1 MKIESRSTH
10 PHVHGESARKTF
22 LELHSKK
29 KNGENQNENG
39 IVLIQVCEIPEILN

>member
-10 PHVHGESARKTF
+10 PVHGESARKTF

-29 KNGENQNENG
+29 KMEKTKTKMA
-39 IVLIQVCEIPEILN
+39 PS

>member
-29 KNGENQNENG
+29 KMEKTKTKMA
-39 IVLIQVCEIPEILN
+39 PS